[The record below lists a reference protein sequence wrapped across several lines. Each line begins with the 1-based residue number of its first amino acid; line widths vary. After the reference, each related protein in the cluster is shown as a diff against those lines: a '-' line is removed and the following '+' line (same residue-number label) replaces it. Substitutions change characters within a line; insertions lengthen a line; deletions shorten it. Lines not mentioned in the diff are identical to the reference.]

1 MINEYNSMRRQL
13 IQPYLFLLGMV
24 LTLSSCFTEPN
35 YSDIPVIDFKGID
48 RYQIAAGRGVG
59 QGRRDSV
66 VITIGF
72 KDGQGDL
79 GISLPPSAADTLRYK
94 SNGGWGNY
102 QIKTFRLINRQY
114 QELLQPI
121 NYSLYFPELTK
132 GKPRG
137 AIEGTLDF
145 TQIFQYGTS
154 FVLYPTKFQIK
165 IRDRALQE
173 SNVIETD
180 TITLPYPR

>member
-1 MINEYNSMRRQL
+1 MRRQL
-13 IQPYLFLLGMV
+13 IQPYLFLLGMG
-24 LTLSSCFTEPN
+24 LILSSCFNEPN
-35 YSDIPVIDFKGID
+35 YSDVPAIDFKGID
-48 RYQIAAGRGVG
+48 RYTIAAGRGVG
-59 QGRRDSV
+59 QGKRDSV

-79 GISLPPSAADTLRYK
+79 GIGLPPSNADTLRYK

-102 QIKTFRLINRQY
+102 QIKTFRLVNRQY
-114 QELLQPI
+114 QEVLLSV
-121 NYSLYFPELTK
+121 NNALYFPELTK

-154 FVLYPTKFQIK
+154 YRLFPTKFQIK

-180 TITLPYPR
+180 TITLPYYEN